1 MLDVHGPQASNE
13 TVVIDFFFS
22 GKKEMHYV
30 LCEYLTYLICIF
42 SDFSVYV

>member
-13 TVVIDFFFS
+13 TVVTDFFFQ
-22 GKKEMHYV
+22 KEMHYV